1 MPEYLARELIDMNI
15 AKWSGTLESYKED
28 GLRSTP
34 GLYEAAFCK
43 HNQLIAAKQVLEG
56 EFSCY
61 PVFSKNKEVQKEK
74 MIDAAK
80 ILVTEKPLTVDEKV
94 SALASLSKKPK
105 AGQVVYWPNVDGVN
119 IPHGTL
125 LGFWRAFV
133 TTGSDLNAAV
143 QPVGRTVRAGL

>member
-61 PVFSKNKEVQKEK
+61 PVFSKNKEVQLEK
-74 MIDAAK
+74 MIEAAK
-80 ILVTEKPLTVDEKV
+80 ILVTEKPLTINEKV
-94 SALASLSKKPK
+94 SALASLSQTKNPR
-105 AGQVVYWPNVDGVN
+105 AGQVLYWPNNDGVR
-119 IPHGTL
+119 IPMEPFGIMESVMHNWL
-125 LGFWRAFV
+125 
-133 TTGSDLNAAV
+133 
-143 QPVGRTVRAGL
+143 